1 MIIDG
6 KFVVAAT
13 RDEAWANLSD
23 LPSLAPLLPGC
34 ESIQPVDGGAY
45 AVTAQAKVGP
55 IKTRLAGK
63 MSVVELSAP
72 EAMRLRVEG
81 QDTLTGSHVRAN
93 LGFALASVGERQ
105 TEVQYSAD
113 VLISGR
119 LGMIGQG
126 IMRETVATMLGEF
139 VRRLTARI
147 TGETIEET
155 GLAALSVKAAARS
168 LKTGVTS
175 LFERKEAQP

>member
-6 KFVVAAT
+6 KLVVAVT

-34 ESIQPVDGGAY
+34 ESIQPLDGGAY
-45 AVTAQAKVGP
+45 AITAQAKVGP

-93 LGFALASVGERQ
+93 LGFTLASVGERQ

-119 LGMIGQG
+119 LGTIGQG

-139 VRRLTARI
+139 SRRLNARI

-168 LKTGVTS
+168 LKAGVTS
-175 LFERKEAQP
+175 LLKGQALP

>member
-6 KFVVAAT
+6 RFVVGAT
-13 RDEAWANLSD
+13 RNEVWAHLSD
-23 LPSLAPLLPGC
+23 FPPLAPLLPGC
-34 ESIQPVDGGAY
+34 ESSQPGDGGVY
-45 AVTAQAKVGP
+45 AVTAQAKVRP

-63 MSVVELSAP
+63 MSVLELSAP
-72 EAMRLRVEG
+72 ETMRLRVEG

-93 LGFALASVGERQ
+93 LGFTLASAGERR
-105 TEVQYSAD
+105 TEVRYSAD

-119 LGMIGQG
+119 LGTIGQG

-139 VRRLTARI
+139 VRRLNARI

-168 LKTGVTS
+168 LKGGVTS
-175 LFERKEAQP
+175 LLKGEAQP